1 MKRFPLVCT
10 LFLAALMIVGLGAA
24 APAREIQANPKTLAE
39 VLEQTEPGDTILL
52 ATGEYGAVSIS
63 KAYDKPLTVSAAK
76 GAKPVMTGGVS
87 VAKARGVHL
96 AGLTFTWPAGARPS
110 NPKATFLAITDSQDV
125 DVSGC
130 EFYDDPKRNEWVG
143 WVCDIRNSQK
153 VLVRDSKAHHI
164 YFGFSVEAGKDVT
177 FRNLDVGPWSHEDA
191 IRMMNCDG
199 PILVEG
205 CHLTNTGVAGPKT
218 GHLDGIQVVYWTD
231 NLTIRNCHIHGI
243 QQGIGAFASKERR
256 RKNWHIEGNLIYDT
270 FAPHV
275 CSVYDCDGVVIV
287 NNTFPQNQPILK
299 GCTGGVVKNNI
310 CGVGDGAKVEGV
322 EADYNLW
329 TAARTK
335 VGEHD
340 LVGVEAKFVN
350 APLLVL
356 RSDYSKNKEMTRSKF
371 LFRGAVKG
379 QIAVGDVVEVFNTD
393 GSARDAKPRK
403 VTAVGDNWLEVD
415 KPIDRDSDTSGVFVY
430 KWPADA
436 KSLVPDY
443 RLRPDSPVID
453 SADGSVKRKVDRD
466 GHEPTDVPSVPNT
479 GGGDV
484 KYLDRGAFEF
494 VPAAA
499 K

>member
-1 MKRFPLVCT
+1 MRRFTLSCT
-10 LFLAALMIVGLGAA
+10 LSLAALVIVCLAAA
-24 APAREIQANPKTLAE
+24 APAAE
-39 VLEQTEPGDTILL
+39 VQADPKSLAKALESAQAGDTILL
-52 ATGEYGAVSIS
+52 ATGEYGAVAIS
-63 KAYDKPLTVSAAK
+63 KAYDKPLTIAAAK
-76 GAKPVMTGGVS
+76 DAKPVMTGGVS
-87 VAKARGVHL
+87 IARTSGVRL

-110 NPKATFLAITDSQDV
+110 NPKTTFLAITDSQDV
-125 DVSGC
+125 EVSGC
-130 EFYDDPKRNEWVG
+130 EFYDDPNRSEWVG

-153 VLVRDSKAHHI
+153 VVVRDSKAHHF
-164 YFGFSVEAGKDVT
+164 YFGFSVEAGRDVT
-177 FRNLDVGPWSHEDA
+177 FRNLDIGPWSHEDG
-191 IRMMNCDG
+191 IRTMNCDG
-199 PILVEG
+199 PILIEG
-205 CHLTNTGVAGPKT
+205 CHITNTGAAGAKT

-243 QQGIGAFASKERR
+243 QQGIGAFGSKERR
-256 RKNWHIEGNLIYDT
+256 RKNWRIEGCLVYDT
-270 FAPHV
+270 YAPHV
-275 CSVYDCDGVVIV
+275 ASVYDCDGVVII

-310 CGVGDGAKVEGV
+310 CGIGDGAKVEGV

-329 TAARTK
+329 MAARTK

-340 LVGVEAKFVN
+340 LAGVEAKFVN

-415 KPIDRDSDTSGVFVY
+415 RPIDRDSDASGVFVY

-443 RLRPDSPVID
+443 RLKADSPAID
-453 SADGSVKRKVDRD
+453 SADSSVKRGKDMD
-466 GHEPTDVPSVPNT
+466 GHEATDA
-479 GGGDV
+479 
-484 KYLDRGAFEF
+484 KKALDRGAFQH
-494 VPAAA
+494 VA